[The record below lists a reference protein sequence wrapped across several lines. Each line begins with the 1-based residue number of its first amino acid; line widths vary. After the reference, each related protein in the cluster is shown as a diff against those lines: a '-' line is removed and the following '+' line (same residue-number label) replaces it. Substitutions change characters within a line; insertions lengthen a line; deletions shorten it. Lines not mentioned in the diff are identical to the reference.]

1 MVFGQITVY
10 LNDCV
15 INEIMIRDCSIELL
29 FQDGLETFDYYVH
42 ELRAVASSFSELIE
56 KINSV

>member
-1 MVFGQITVY
+1 MVFGQKTVY

-29 FQDGLETFDYYVH
+29 FHDGLVIACD
-42 ELRAVASSFSELIE
+42 ELSTV
-56 KINSV
+56 K